1 MKYGKILSKCFKQQS
16 NDGYVAVAL
25 IAGLAAGALLGIL
38 FAPERGA
45 DTRKKIG
52 DGARGV
58 VDGVRDSYATL
69 KTKIVGEVEE
79 LAPETEVPHFV
90 SNTTKRRK
98 SDIRDLVDEAN
109 AFDQPDESQ
118 S

>member
-25 IAGLAAGALLGIL
+25 VAGLAAGALLGIL
-38 FAPERGA
+38 FAPERGT

-52 DGARGV
+52 DSARGV
-58 VDGVRDSYATL
+58 RDGVRDSYASL
-69 KTKIVGEVEE
+69 KNKIVGEVEE
-79 LAPETEVPHFV
+79 LAPETEIPHFV
-90 SNTTKRRK
+90 RETTKRRK
-98 SDIRDLVDEAN
+98 SDIKDLIDEAH
-109 AFDQPDESQ
+109 ASEQPDESN